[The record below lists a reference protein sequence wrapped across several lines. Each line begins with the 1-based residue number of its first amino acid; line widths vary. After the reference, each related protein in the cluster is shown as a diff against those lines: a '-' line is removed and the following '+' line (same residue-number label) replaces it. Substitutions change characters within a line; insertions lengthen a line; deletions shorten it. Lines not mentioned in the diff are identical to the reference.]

1 MGAGWE
7 YQVVKLG
14 GTFRGFKP
22 QDLQDTINAA
32 AEDSWE
38 PFLINRGPADG
49 ELILILRRQTET
61 RAPRR
66 PSKWGL
72 GWP

>member
-1 MGAGWE
+1 MGAAWE

-22 QDLQDTINAA
+22 HDLEKTINDA
-32 AEDSWE
+32 AEDGWE
-38 PFLINRGPADG
+38 PFLMNRGPADG
-49 ELILILRRQTET
+49 ELILILRRGEET

-66 PSKWGL
+66 KRKWDMD
-72 GWP
+72 WP